1 MSLFPVCCYTC
12 RKVINPYYE
21 PFRRKVRAIQ
31 SEAAAGR
38 KAGERCDA
46 GRKAGERCDAGRG
59 ASDAG
64 SAAGSAAGATPS
76 AVRPKAERREAAM
89 ALRVTPSEAKG
100 SESEAAAGTPSL
112 RSGSLQS
119 PAEPLS
125 EEQQKDMVAGALS
138 SLGIHNL
145 CCRII
150 FLSFVDAEMDEL
162 ANRGEHLGEGIF
174 AKTAGELSG
183 TVRVIRAPT
192 GGRRLK
198 PSVLLAR

>member
-38 KAGERCDA
+38 SAGKTPSLGEPSARRGREAAPRSESTQGAGDA
-46 GRKAGERCDAGRG
+46 GA
-59 ASDAG
+59 
-64 SAAGSAAGATPS
+64 AAGSAAAAG
-76 AVRPKAERREAAM
+76 EAAG
-89 ALRVTPSEAKG
+89 APTEA
-100 SESEAAAGTPSL
+100 
-112 RSGSLQS
+112 
-119 PAEPLS
+119 LS

>member
-21 PFRRKVRAIQ
+21 PFRAKVRAIQ
-31 SEAAAGR
+31 SEAAAG
-38 KAGERCDA
+38 AATSGE
-46 GRKAGERCDAGRG
+46 G
-59 ASDAG
+59 G
-64 SAAGSAAGATPS
+64 SAAA
-76 AVRPKAERREAAM
+76 
-89 ALRVTPSEAKG
+89 
-100 SESEAAAGTPSL
+100 
-112 RSGSLQS
+112 
-119 PAEPLS
+119 PLS
-125 EEQQKDMVAGALS
+125 DGQQKDMVAGALS

-150 FLSFVDAEMDEL
+150 FLSFVDSEMDEL

-183 TVRVIRAPT
+183 TVRVIRAPS

>member
-31 SEAAAGR
+31 SEAAASR
-38 KAGERCDA
+38 
-46 GRKAGERCDAGRG
+46 
-59 ASDAG
+59 AG
-64 SAAGSAAGATPS
+64 SC
-76 AVRPKAERREAAM
+76 
-89 ALRVTPSEAKG
+89 
-100 SESEAAAGTPSL
+100 AAAENAA
-112 RSGSLQS
+112 
-119 PAEPLS
+119 AEGAAAEGAAAENAAAEGAAAENAAAEGAAAENAAAEGAAAENAAAEIAPLS
-125 EEQQKDMVAGALS
+125 EAQQKDMVAGALS

-162 ANRGEHLGEGIF
+162 AARGEHLGDGIF

-183 TVRVIRAPT
+183 TVRVIRVPT

>member
-1 MSLFPVCCYTC
+1 MLPGPRREPSLSGSAPILDGLLHPMSLFPVCCYTC

-46 GRKAGERCDAGRG
+46 GRGAGERRDAGRGAGERCDAERG

-64 SAAGSAAGATPS
+64 SAA
-76 AVRPKAERREAAM
+76 
-89 ALRVTPSEAKG
+89 
-100 SESEAAAGTPSL
+100 ESEAAAG
-112 RSGSLQS
+112 S